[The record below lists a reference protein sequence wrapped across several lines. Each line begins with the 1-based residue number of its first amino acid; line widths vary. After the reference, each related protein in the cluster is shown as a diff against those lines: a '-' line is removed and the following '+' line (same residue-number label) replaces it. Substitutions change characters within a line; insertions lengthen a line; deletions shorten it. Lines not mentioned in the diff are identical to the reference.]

1 MKAAAAKP
9 GAEAVDRLLDCSP
22 FSLDEASKASF
33 FGPAMAESFRH
44 HFENNEFFR
53 TWCRKLG
60 FSPEKEISELAE
72 YPYLPAAAFKKRNLI
87 SVPAAK
93 IRSEVRSSATAGAPS
108 VISVDLITSKR
119 QSRAS
124 ARVIAEYLGHHR
136 RPFIILDRDPASSG
150 SREISARSAAAR
162 GFLVFADSIEYVLE
176 ESGSGVRLDEARL
189 RAALTDH
196 ERSGREV
203 WIFGF
208 TFILHELVIRR
219 LEEAKLSFHLAG
231 RAGIAHI
238 GGWKKLE
245 EKRVTR
251 RRFLED
257 CGRVLGIR
265 EQDIVDFYGFT
276 EQMGLVYAGRG
287 GSPKTVSAY
296 SEVIIRDPNSLRP
309 AKDGEWGLVQFLTP
323 LPHSYPGI
331 SVLTDD
337 IGRVVGRGRDEEGRW
352 GTRFE
357 VLGRGE
363 KAEARG
369 CGDLFQV

>member
-53 TWCRKLG
+53 TWCRKLA
-60 FSPEKEISELAE
+60 FSPEKEITELAE

-119 QSRAS
+119 QSRVS

-136 RPFIILDRDPASSG
+136 RPFLILDEDPASSG
-150 SREISARSAAAR
+150 CREISARSAAAR
-162 GFLVFADSIEYVLE
+162 GFLVFADRVDYFLE
-176 ESGSGVRLDEARL
+176 ESGGSL
-189 RAALTDH
+189 RVDGTKLSAALSEH
-196 ERSGREV
+196 ERSGCEV
-203 WIFGF
+203 CLFGF
-208 TFILHELVIRR
+208 TFILYELVIKP
-219 LEEAKLSFHLAG
+219 LKEAKRSFRLPG

-251 RRFLED
+251 RQFLED
-257 CGRVLGIR
+257 CERVLGIK
-265 EQDIVDFYGFT
+265 EMNIIDFYGFT

-287 GSPKTVSAY
+287 DSPKTVPAY
-296 SEVIIRDPNSLRP
+296 SEVIIRDPNTLRP
-309 AKDGEWGLVQFLTP
+309 AKDGERGLVQFLTP

-337 IGRVVGRGRDEEGRW
+337 VGRVVGRGRDEAGRW

-357 VLGRGE
+357 ILGRAE
-363 KAEARG
+363 SAEARG
-369 CGDLFQV
+369 CGDLFPV